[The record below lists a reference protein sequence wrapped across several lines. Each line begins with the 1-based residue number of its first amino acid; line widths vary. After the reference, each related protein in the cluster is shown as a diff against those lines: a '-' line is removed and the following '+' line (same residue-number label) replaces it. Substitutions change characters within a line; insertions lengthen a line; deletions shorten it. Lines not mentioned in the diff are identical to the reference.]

1 MIYVILI
8 LAVIGGA
15 AFLLMKSGKIEDK
28 NGNNI
33 PDKLEPM
40 VEEVKEVVKKEIVKK
55 EEKPENMK
63 IDDLRKLVND
73 KSLASKE
80 NVKKMKKP
88 ELLQLLFEKK

>member
-8 LAVIGGA
+8 LAVIAGV

-40 VEEVKEVVKKEIVKK
+40 VEEVKEVVKKVKK
-55 EEKPENMK
+55 AVDEAKPAK
-63 IDDLRKLVND
+63 KVVAK
-73 KSLASKE
+73 KSA
-80 NVKKMKKP
+80 KKAK
-88 ELLQLLFEKK
+88 

>member
-1 MIYVILI
+1 MMDIHDLSNTD
-8 LAVIGGA
+8 L
-15 AFLLMKSGKIEDK
+15 GKD
-28 NGNNI
+28 
-33 PDKLEPM
+33 
-40 VEEVKEVVKKEIVKK
+40 VVKVEKK
-55 EEKPENMK
+55 EEKIENMK

>member
-8 LAVIGGA
+8 LAVIAGV

-40 VEEVKEVVKKEIVKK
+40 VEEVKEVVKKVKK
-55 EEKPENMK
+55 VVDEAKPAK
-63 IDDLRKLVND
+63 KAVAK
-73 KSLASKE
+73 KSA
-80 NVKKMKKP
+80 KKAK
-88 ELLQLLFEKK
+88 